1 MKKIFSLLLI
11 LILMLS
17 LTACGTSNTDGGST
31 PAAETPAEKHIVN
44 LGITAFPTNTNP
56 FTQTMQ
62 ADHNALRM
70 YESLV
75 QQDAATLEFKGVLA
89 DSWSVSDDGLG
100 WTIKLKEGVK
110 WHDGETFDA
119 DDVMFTYSAILD
131 NLENENAGFSRKS
144 DVKSIEKIEKKG
156 DYEVLFTT
164 KTPVANFLDTP
175 LQVIYIVPEH
185 IFGKMSVAELIEFT
199 NSNPIGTSPWKLVG
213 EFNAQN
219 TELEFERNE
228 DYYGTKPNVDGLLF
242 ILFENSDTMYQAFK
256 AGSIDMFSPSG
267 TQAEEL
273 ATDAN
278 VEVIK
283 NLQPK
288 LTEIGVNSSDD
299 PRSTVNKSLK
309 IKEVR
314 QAINLALDKQKLID
328 DVLKGVGYAGTTIV
342 PTSAGK
348 WHLEGEHEYSPEKAI
363 ALLEKAGFTD
373 FETVQISGRDVKV
386 RKNAAGDT
394 LVFRLALLTDGY
406 AWHYRDSA
414 LYIVKWLEEVGIGLE
429 LQSMDGSALGD
440 LMDLESDSFCDYDL
454 YIWGWTPGYDPGFIL
469 TVLTTDQIGG
479 RQEVMYSNPEYD
491 ALVDLQITQVNVDE
505 RLKTVHKAQEI
516 ILEDAPYIPLYYQGA
531 YDAFRKDKYEG
542 FIQFAGDGT
551 IFNNETYINIK
562 PVAK

>member
-1 MKKIFSLLLI
+1 MKKILSLVLIIMLLLG
-11 LILMLS
+11 LS
-17 LTACGTSNTDGGST
+17 GCGNTNAGDSATPEAST
-31 PAAETPAEKHIVN
+31 PETKYVVN

-70 YESLV
+70 YEMLV
-75 QQDAATLEFKGVLA
+75 VQDAATLEFKGQLA
-89 DSWSVSDDGLG
+89 DSWTVSADGLE

-110 WHDGETFDA
+110 WQDGETFNA
-119 DDVMFTYSAILD
+119 DDVVFTYGSIID
-131 NLENENAGFSRKS
+131 NRDNEAASFARKK
-144 DVKSIEKIEKKG
+144 DVESIAKIEKTG
-156 DYEVLFTT
+156 DYEVKMTT
-164 KTPVANFLDTP
+164 KTPVANFLVTP
-175 LQVIYIVPEH
+175 LNSIYILPEH
-185 IFGKMSVAELIEFT
+185 IFGKMTVVDMLAFT
-199 NSNPIGTSPWKLVG
+199 NPTPIGTSPWKLVG
-213 EFNAQN
+213 EFNPQN
-219 TELEFERNE
+219 TELEFERYE

-273 ATDAN
+273 MNDTN
-278 VEVIK
+278 VEVLK

-288 LTEIGVNSSDD
+288 LTELGINSSDD

-314 QAINLALDKQKLID
+314 QAINLALNKQVLVD

-348 WHLEGEHEYSPEKAI
+348 WHLEGEHEYNPEKAI
-363 ALLEKAGFTD
+363 ALLESVGFTE

-386 RKNAAGDT
+386 RKNADGDT

-414 LYIVKWLEEVGIGLE
+414 LYMVKWLEEVGIGIE
-429 LQSMDGSALGD
+429 VESMDGSALGEK
-440 LMDLESDSFCDYDL
+440 MDLNSESFCDFDM

-469 TVLTTDQIGG
+469 TVLATDQIGG

-491 ALVDLQITQVNVDE
+491 ELVALQITQVNDAD

-516 ILEDAPYIPLYYQGA
+516 ILEDAPYIPLYYQGY
-531 YDAFRKDKYEG
+531 YDAYRKDKYEG

-551 IFNNETYINIK
+551 IFNNETYINLK
-562 PVAK
+562 PVSK

>member
-1 MKKIFSLLLI
+1 MKRIFSLLLI
-11 LILMLS
+11 LALVFS

-31 PAAETPAEKHIVN
+31 PAAEKPAEKHIVN

-56 FTQTMQ
+56 FIQTMQ

-70 YESLV
+70 YETLV
-75 QQDAATLEFKGVLA
+75 IQDAKTLEFKGILA
-89 DSWSVSDDGLG
+89 DSWSASENGLE
-100 WTIKLKEGVK
+100 WTVKLKEGVK
-110 WHDGETFDA
+110 WQDGETFDA
-119 DDVMFTYSAILD
+119 DDVMFTYGIILD
-131 NLENENAGFSRKS
+131 NMENENASFSRKS
-144 DVKSIEKIEKKG
+144 DVKSIEKIEKIG
-156 DYEVLFTT
+156 DYEVKFTT

-185 IFGKMSVAELIEFT
+185 IFGAMSLAEMLEFT
-199 NSNPIGTSPWKLVG
+199 NPTPIGTSPWKLVG

-219 TELEFERNE
+219 TELEYERNE
-228 DYYGTKPNVDGLLF
+228 DYYATKPNVDGLLF

-273 ATDAN
+273 SSDAN
-278 VEVIK
+278 VKVLK

-288 LTEIGVNSSDD
+288 LTEIGINSSDD

-314 QAINLALDKQKLID
+314 QAINLALDKQKLVD

-348 WHLEGEHEYSPEKAI
+348 WHLPGEHEYSPEKAI

-386 RKNAAGDT
+386 RKNAEGDT
-394 LVFRLALLTDGY
+394 LVFRMALLTDGY

-429 LQSMDGSALGD
+429 LQSIDGSALGD
-440 LMDLESDSFCDYDL
+440 MMSLDADNFCDFDM

-491 ALVDLQITQVNVDE
+491 ALVDLQITQVNEAE
-505 RLKTVHKAQEI
+505 RLKTVQEAQKI
-516 ILEDAPYIPLYYQGA
+516 ILEDAPYIPLYYQGY
-531 YDAFRKDKYEG
+531 YDAYRTDKYEG

-562 PVAK
+562 PVSK

>member
-11 LILMLS
+11 LTLVLS
-17 LTACGTSNTDGGST
+17 LTACGTSNSGGGTT
-31 PAAETPAEKHIVN
+31 PAADTPAEKHIVN
-44 LGITAFPTNTNP
+44 LGITGFPTNTNP

-62 ADHNALRM
+62 DDHNALRM
-70 YESLV
+70 YEKLV
-75 QQDAATLEFKGVLA
+75 VQDATTLEFKGKLA
-89 DSWSVSDDGLG
+89 DSWSVSDDGLE
-100 WTIKLKEGVK
+100 WDIKLREGVK
-110 WHDGETFDA
+110 WQDGEAFDA
-119 DDVMFTYSAILD
+119 DDVMYTYGIILD
-131 NLENENAGFSRKS
+131 NMENENASFSKKADFKS
-144 DVKSIEKIEKKG
+144 VEKIEKIG
-156 DYEVLFTT
+156 DYEVKITT
-164 KTPVANFLDTP
+164 KTPVANFLVEP
-175 LQVIYIVPEH
+175 LSSIYIVPEH
-185 IFGKMSVAELIEFT
+185 IFGKMSIAELMDFT
-199 NSNPIGTSPWKLVG
+199 NPNPVGTSPWKLVG
-213 EFNAQN
+213 EFNPQN
-219 TELEFERNE
+219 TELEYERNE

-273 ATDAN
+273 ASDAN
-278 VEVIK
+278 VEVLK

-288 LTEIGVNSSDD
+288 LTEIGINCSDD

-314 QAINLALDKQKLID
+314 QAINLALDKQKLVD

-342 PTSAGK
+342 PKSAGK
-348 WHLEGEHEYSPEKAI
+348 WHLDGEHEYSPEKAI

-386 RKNAAGDT
+386 RKNAEGDT

-414 LYIVKWLEEVGIGLE
+414 LYIVKWLEEVGIGIE
-429 LQSMDGSALGD
+429 LQSMDGSALGAMMNLD
-440 LMDLESDSFCDYDL
+440 AENFCDFDM
-454 YIWGWTPGYDPGFIL
+454 YIWGWTPGYDPGYIL

-491 ALVDLQITQVNVDE
+491 ALVDLQITQVKDE
-505 RLKTVHKAQEI
+505 DRLKTVYEAQKI
-516 ILEDAPYIPLYYQGA
+516 ILEDAPYIPLYYQGY
-531 YDAFRKDKYEG
+531 YDAYRSDKYEG

-551 IFNNETYINIK
+551 IFNDETYVNIK
-562 PVAK
+562 PVSK